1 MTDDIAVVILSAIA
15 RQLGRFIQRLRQE
28 RGLTQARLAARANV
42 TQGYIAHLETGT
54 RQRLSLEV
62 ADRLARALDVALA
75 DFLKW
80 KKR

>member
-1 MTDDIAVVILSAIA
+1 M
-15 RQLGRFIQRLRQE
+15 
-28 RGLTQARLAARANV
+28 NV

-54 RQRLSLEV
+54 RLRLSLEV

>member
-15 RQLGRFIQRLRQE
+15 RQLGRFIQWLRQE

-75 DFLKW
+75 DLLKW

>member
-1 MTDDIAVVILSAIA
+1 
-15 RQLGRFIQRLRQE
+15 
-28 RGLTQARLAARANV
+28 LTQARLAARVNV

-54 RQRLSLEV
+54 RLRLSLEV

-75 DFLKW
+75 DLLKW